1 MRLHI
6 AYFKPWGKP
15 IPGRRKRQQQNLDE
29 LMEMAKHGL
38 RDAGFRPPEEKQLRH
53 IIRLYARYARSG
65 QQGHWTIQFLLD
77 KRKDFNRTYHLAHFV
92 IDRSKLKEL
101 SKS

>member
-77 KRKDFNRTYHLAHFV
+77 KRKDFNRLLINV
-92 IDRSKLKEL
+92 P
-101 SKS
+101 